1 MAVTGLLL
9 WFESLTLR
17 WLPSWVPE
25 VATVVHFYEAIL
37 ATLAILVWHFYF
49 VIFDPVVYPMDMTW
63 LTGRPHPGR
72 SLERSSA
79 SRHEPAKTRPV
90 GETSSRPD
98 KTRE

>member
-1 MAVTGLLL
+1 MQRQMPQ
-9 WFESLTLR
+9 SMSR
-17 WLPSWVPE
+17 
-25 VATVVHFYEAIL
+25 

-79 SRHEPAKTRPV
+79 SAHGPAEKAPAPETRPRS
-90 GETSSRPD
+90 GQPG
-98 KTRE
+98 KTKE